1 MKSKYLVIN
10 GLTKDFG
17 SFRALNNISI
27 DIKEGE
33 FVCFLGPSGCGKTT
47 LLRCIAGLEL
57 QSCGTIFQNGELI
70 SQLPTSQR
78 DFGIV
83 FQSYALFPNLTC
95 FDNIAYGLQN
105 LRWKKSDVA
114 ERVNELL
121 SLIGLSDH
129 STKFPSQLS
138 GGEQQRVALA
148 RSIAVQPK
156 LLLLD
161 EPFSDLDINL
171 KREIIDDTLHLIN
184 SLESSALVV
193 THNAE
198 EAMFLSDMIIVMDK
212 GKIVQIGTPHEIYF
226 HPVNLYVASLFGETN
241 IFQTTVKN
249 KKCDTPLGSIEV
261 NNFQDNQSVNVVIRP
276 EAIKL
281 SQEKSPLL
289 NPNTGVVVD
298 SKFLGN
304 SAIIH
309 MTVNDQLNKK
319 HHIHS
324 KVIGNFLPPPASS
337 VSITLD
343 QSHIFV
349 FPR

>member
-1 MKSKYLVIN
+1 MILDVKNLHHYYGEIE
-10 GLTKDFG
+10 
-17 SFRALNNISI
+17 ALNNLSFSI
-27 DIKEGE
+27 KNSSI
-33 FVCFLGPSGCGKTT
+33 VSVLGPSGCGKTT
-47 LLRCIAGLEL
+47 LIRVIAGLESV
-57 QSCGTIFQNGELI
+57 QKGEIFIEDTIVANNQLNTPPEKRPI
-70 SQLPTSQR
+70 SY
-78 DFGIV
+78 V
-83 FQSYALFPNLTC
+83 FQDFALFPHMTVLENISFAAGSRKNKKQLIDQVIQLAKV
-95 FDNIAYGLQN
+95 DNFLQ
-105 LRWKKSDVA
+105 KYP
-114 ERVNELL
+114 
-121 SLIGLSDH
+121 H
-129 STKFPSQLS
+129 SLS

-198 EAMFLSDMIIVMDK
+198 EAMFLSDMIIVMDQ
-212 GKIVQIGTPHEIYF
+212 GKIVQVGTPHQIYF
-226 HPVNLYVASLFGETN
+226 HPVNQYVASLFGETN
-241 IFQTTVKN
+241 IFQTTVQN
-249 KKCDTPLGSIEV
+249 NQCNTPLGSIEV
-261 NNFQDNQSVNVVIRP
+261 NNLKDNQIVNVVIRP

-309 MTVNDQLNKK
+309 MTVNDQFNQK

-324 KVIGNFLPPPASS
+324 KVLGNFLPPAASS

-343 QSHIFV
+343 KSHIFI

>member
-1 MKSKYLVIN
+1 MTVLE
-10 GLTKDFG
+10 
-17 SFRALNNISI
+17 NISFAAGSRKNKKQLI
-27 DIKEGE
+27 DQVIQLAK
-33 FVCFLGPSGCGKTT
+33 VDNFLQKYP
-47 LLRCIAGLEL
+47 
-57 QSCGTIFQNGELI
+57 
-70 SQLPTSQR
+70 
-78 DFGIV
+78 
-83 FQSYALFPNLTC
+83 
-95 FDNIAYGLQN
+95 
-105 LRWKKSDVA
+105 
-114 ERVNELL
+114 
-121 SLIGLSDH
+121 H
-129 STKFPSQLS
+129 SLS

-198 EAMFLSDMIIVMDK
+198 EAMFLSDMIIVMDQ
-212 GKIVQIGTPHEIYF
+212 GKIVQVGTPHQIYF
-226 HPVNLYVASLFGETN
+226 HPVNQYVASLFGETN
-241 IFQTTVKN
+241 IFQTTVQN
-249 KKCDTPLGSIEV
+249 NQCNTPLGSIEV
-261 NNFQDNQSVNVVIRP
+261 NNLKDNQIVNVVIRP

-309 MTVNDQLNKK
+309 MTVNDQFNQK

-324 KVIGNFLPPPASS
+324 KVLGNFLPPAASS

-343 QSHIFV
+343 KSHIFI